1 MPELNTISHFGW
13 SVIRD
18 ANRTLGGGWA
28 AIELLRRTFI
38 GTGALAEE
46 GHAGLVAVSRLTP
59 GTNLLAY
66 CVALG
71 WRMHGWAGSLTA
83 LVAASVPGSIIV
95 FALTAALV
103 RVDQY
108 SFVRFALAVG
118 ILAAMVLVLSSAWS
132 LLRPYLTASALASTI
147 VIIALSA
154 ALLLAGLTPVRIL
167 LVSAAA
173 GAMLGRPLRAHAEG
187 Q

>member
-1 MPELNTISHFGW
+1 MNTISHFGW
-13 SVIRD
+13 SVARD

-38 GTGALAEE
+38 VSGALDEE

-71 WRMHGWAGSLTA
+71 WRMHGWRGSLTA
-83 LVAASVPGSIIV
+83 LVAASVPGSVLV
-95 FALTAALV
+95 FALSAALV

-108 SFVRFALAVG
+108 SFVRFALAIG
-118 ILAAMVLVLSSAWS
+118 ILAAMVLVLSAAWS
-132 LLRPYLTASALASTI
+132 LLRPYLTAPALATTTI

-167 LVSAAA
+167 LLSAAA
-173 GAMLGRPLRAHAEG
+173 GAMLGRPLRAAQEEP
-187 Q
+187 